1 MLCERSK
8 IPLDILS
15 KKSSEYIY
23 HTRALEHLPTNI
35 AVPSTIPI
43 PLTASGRT
51 NILEP
56 TVFPVTNR
64 EADNTFVMASIL
76 LGSLRLDN
84 KEDASSSV
92 SILPSVATD
101 RDVICDDL
109 SYFCIEDD
117 RRVRRVV
124 PEEVLARSSSIIE
137 LAVFISRTTKGGTK
151 VLLFLVVYC
160 RVDLP

>member
-1 MLCERSK
+1 MQG
-8 IPLDILS
+8 PMM
-15 KKSSEYIY
+15 
-23 HTRALEHLPTNI
+23 EHLPTNI

-101 RDVICDDL
+101 RDVICCDFL

-124 PEEVLARSSSIIE
+124 LEEVLARSSSIIE

-151 VLLFLVVYC
+151 VLLFPVVYC
-160 RVDLP
+160 SVDLP

>member
-1 MLCERSK
+1 M
-8 IPLDILS
+8 
-15 KKSSEYIY
+15 
-23 HTRALEHLPTNI
+23 EHLPTNI

-84 KEDASSSV
+84 KYASSSV
-92 SILPSVATD
+92 SIVPSVATD
-101 RDVICDDL
+101 RDVICCCDDL

-117 RRVRRVV
+117 RRLRRVV

-151 VLLFLVVYC
+151 VLLFLAVYC
-160 RVDLP
+160 SVDLP